1 VTRGLDRVRA
11 RIVQAAGR
19 SGRDPGGVRLVIVGK
34 GQDPARLRELY
45 EHGHRD
51 FGENRAQ
58 ELAAKAEQMPAD
70 VVWHFIG
77 PLQSNKVRVIRPVV
91 DFLHSLDRLEL
102 ATAWMKGPGLP
113 PPAFLQ
119 INIGNE
125 PQKQGVSP
133 ERAPQ
138 VVDALTG
145 LGVPLLGLMA
155 IPPIADDPERS
166 RPYYRKM
173 TDLLADLARSHPH
186 LTELSM
192 GMSDDFEVAV
202 EEGSTCLR
210 VGRAIFASTEH

>member
-1 VTRGLDRVRA
+1 
-11 RIVQAAGR
+11 
-19 SGRDPGGVRLVIVGK
+19 
-34 GQDPARLRELY
+34 
-45 EHGHRD
+45 
-51 FGENRAQ
+51 
-58 ELAAKAEQMPAD
+58 
-70 VVWHFIG
+70 
-77 PLQSNKVRVIRPVV
+77 
-91 DFLHSLDRLEL
+91 
-102 ATAWMKGPGLP
+102 
-113 PPAFLQ
+113 
-119 INIGNE
+119 
-125 PQKQGVSP
+125 VSP